1 MTRAASNIAE
11 HPFLLPTRT
20 GDCFCIH
27 RAPAD
32 RPPIGSILHLPAFGD
47 EMNKARAMTARA
59 ARALAA
65 LGYGVLQIDLFG
77 CGDSAGEHH
86 EATLSGWASNLDDAI
101 DWLAARGASGPPLLW
116 ALRTGALL
124 VPSLLS
130 ASARDASLI
139 LWQPVVSGTQYLTH
153 LLRQKTVSDM
163 DAADARVGTRALR
176 ARLAAGE
183 TLEIGGYAI
192 SPALAMEMDKAEF
205 GVPAGY
211 RGRIEWFE
219 VVNSAPPVLPASASS
234 RSNVLRDGGV
244 HVECHAVSGPGFW
257 QSVEIERCDA
267 LVEASANVLARY
279 ESDARRDSVAV

>member
-1 MTRAASNIAE
+1 MAQAASNIAE
-11 HPFLLPTRT
+11 HPFLLSARA
-20 GDCFCIH
+20 GDCFCIY
-27 RAPAD
+27 RMPAD
-32 RPPIGSILHLPAFGD
+32 RPPAGSILHVPAFGD
-47 EMNKARAMTARA
+47 ELNKARAMTARA
-59 ARALAA
+59 ARAFAA

-77 CGDSAGEHH
+77 CGDSAGEHR
-86 EATLSGWASNLDDAI
+86 EGTLSVWAANLDDAI
-101 DWLAARGASGPPLLW
+101 DWLVARGASSPPLLW

-130 ASARDASLI
+130 GKARDAPLI
-139 LWQPVVSGTQYLTH
+139 LWQPVVSGAQYLTH

-163 DAADARVGTRALR
+163 DDAGARIGTGALR

-192 SPALAMEMDKAEF
+192 SPTLAVEMDKVEF

-211 RGRIEWFE
+211 RGRIDWFE
-219 VVNSAPPVLPASASS
+219 VVNSAPAALPPAASS
-234 RSNVLRDGGV
+234 RSNALRDADV
-244 HVECHAVSGPGFW
+244 RVECHAVSGPGFW

-267 LVEASANVLARY
+267 LVEASANVLSRR